1 MRKHRASCNRAWV
14 MLYLPAALCLL
25 PGEVSSLR
33 SSGREQRLV
42 FWVFLWPFQQAL
54 GWCSSGL
61 WPWPV
66 SQSARCAPAAR
77 GPRAGAAVSMAAAI
91 LPVVTELLKKQRL
104 EFVLLL
110 ASVAPAGSEHVWC
123 GAGELSPTGR
133 GGLSQEPGAQCHVWH
148 ELSHAFPGGAG
159 KQTGSGVT
167 SARVAHL
174 HVFEF

>member
-91 LPVVTELLKKQRL
+91 LPVITELLKKQRL

-133 GGLSQEPGAQCHVWH
+133 GGSLSG
-148 ELSHAFPGGAG
+148 
-159 KQTGSGVT
+159 TRGSVP
-167 SARVAHL
+167 RVARAEPRVPGTSWEANRIWSDISPCCSPPCL
-174 HVFEF
+174 